1 MVLLVPQT
9 RCARRVCLVP
19 VAYRFGLPRQLL
31 AEVRA
36 AATPGGSLPP
46 SAVRA
51 LERELLALRRHFEE
65 AQEQAEAALE
75 QQAEEVRQGWRPGGC
90 KCRFT
95 GGSIPSQPQLLTH
108 ACSLCVSE

>member
-1 MVLLVPQT
+1 MP
-9 RCARRVCLVP
+9 RCP
-19 VAYRFGLPRQLL
+19 GAYRFRLPLQLL

-51 LERELLALRRHFEE
+51 LERELLALRRQFEE

-75 QQAEEVRQGWRPGGC
+75 QQAEEVRQGQRLGGC
-90 KCRFT
+90 ICHWQAVSD
-95 GGSIPSQPQLLTH
+95 SIQGE
-108 ACSLCVSE
+108 AKY